1 MRERGL
7 LQNQKENAAKTKTKN
22 RAKLD
27 GLCQGL
33 INFFCKE
40 SESKYFGFIGH
51 TSLCH
56 NYSTMPL

>member
-1 MRERGL
+1 MRESGL
-7 LQNQKENAAKTKTKN
+7 LQNQKENAAKTQTKN

-27 GLCQGL
+27 GLYQGL

-40 SESKYFGFIGH
+40 SESKYFCFIDH

-56 NYSTMPL
+56 NY

>member
-1 MRERGL
+1 MRESGL

-27 GLCQGL
+27 GLYQGL

-40 SESKYFGFIGH
+40 SESKYFCFIDH

-56 NYSTMPL
+56 NY